1 MRILTNSATVACDPY
16 IASLVTHAGDHNERV
31 VVCDDVSIESL
42 SDSEGQPAA
51 DAILLRGITITP
63 HLLSG

>member
-16 IASLVTHAGDHNERV
+16 LASLVAHADDQNERV
-31 VVCDDVSIESL
+31 VVCDDVSVESL
-42 SDSEGQPAA
+42 SDSNGQPAA